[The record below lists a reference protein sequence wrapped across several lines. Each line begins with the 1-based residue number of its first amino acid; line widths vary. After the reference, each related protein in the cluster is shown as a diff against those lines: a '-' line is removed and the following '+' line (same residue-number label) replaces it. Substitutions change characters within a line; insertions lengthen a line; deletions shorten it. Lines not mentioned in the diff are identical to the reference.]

1 MDKYLSV
8 RSVSRAV
15 SFSPL
20 PYIYFSFTS
29 LPRHL
34 PILCWSPIPGP
45 CGLIGLHGFE
55 CELIK
60 EDFSTGETNQMHFR
74 VNLPSW
80 TVLYPVLRPGA
91 RAVSP
96 SVRVRVRL
104 WVGGSG
110 WDGRVDR
117 RAHDNANEE
126 PSSSCDP
133 EALFLDTQTA
143 AAPPPKMHAALRS
156 CSAL

>member
-20 PYIYFSFTS
+20 TYIYFSFTS

-60 EDFSTGETNQMHFR
+60 EGFSTGETNQMHFR

-91 RAVSP
+91 RARSLPP
-96 SVRVRVRL
+96 SASASVCGSEVPGGMVGSIVAPTTMQMRSRL
-104 WVGGSG
+104 RLVTP
-110 WDGRVDR
+110 R
-117 RAHDNANEE
+117 
-126 PSSSCDP
+126 P
-133 EALFLDTQTA
+133 FF
-143 AAPPPKMHAALRS
+143 
-156 CSAL
+156 